1 MITERLKVL
10 ESLVETFS
18 RVALPVESDSYYA
31 MIKSFR
37 EDTANAVLNGDWQ
50 ALNLILSDVEDE
62 IAALK
67 VITRDRSEEDK
78 FMHYRV
84 VFGERL
90 DIVKDIVSQLRSLS
104 NIDLDVMKV
113 AFKLRGELIEMMM
126 NPEEVKL
133 VRNTVERIDSEAV
146 RLIQYF
152 NDKKQEM
159 QLDKEASND

>member
-1 MITERLKVL
+1 MITERLRVM
-10 ESLVETFS
+10 ESLVETFN
-18 RVALPVESDSYYA
+18 RVALPVESDSYHA

-62 IAALK
+62 IAVLK
-67 VITRDRSEEDK
+67 VIIRDRSKEDK

-90 DIVKDIVSQLRSLS
+90 DIVKDIVSQLGSLS

-113 AFKLRGELIEMMM
+113 AFKLRGELVEMMM

-133 VRNTVERIDSEAV
+133 VRNTIDRIDSEAV

-152 NDKKQEM
+152 DNKKQEM
-159 QLDKEASND
+159 RLDKEASND